1 MPKNSEQGGKPSS
14 KECARIRRAESSI
27 AAVDECECGMFQLHL
42 GALTLRLTPPALA
55 ELWDTLGRAMRST
68 RDGARHEAA
77 EPLESTRPFL
87 GGRRGEA

>member
-1 MPKNSEQGGKPSS
+1 MQKKSEHAGNSSL
-14 KECARIRRAESSI
+14 KECARRRLAEGGV

-55 ELWDTLGRAMRST
+55 ELWDTLGRALRAV
-68 RDGARHEAA
+68 REEPPQDGATAQ
-77 EPLESTRPFL
+77 PFL

>member
-1 MPKNSEQGGKPSS
+1 MPKNSEQAGNSPPR
-14 KECARIRRAESSI
+14 ECVRTRRAESSI

-55 ELWDTLGRAMRST
+55 ELWDTLGRAMQST
-68 RDGARHEAA
+68 RGAPAGDT
-77 EPLESTRPFL
+77 EPLDSTRPFL